1 MNLLKI
7 ESCKLQTV
15 DMKLYQLSVILNQ
28 DIAIIKW
35 HLYGKNSRY
44 NSLISLLT
52 RCLNIILKIFKK
64 NIVPPY
70 IYNHAQLYL
79 ILNQHIVNKKK
90 SKDAKLKNNLFY
102 YRYLFEIKL
111 LVKSKLLGI
120 QWSFSALYSYY

>member
-64 NIVPPY
+64 NIVPPLY
-70 IYNHAQLYL
+70 IQSCAI
-79 ILNQHIVNKKK
+79 ILDTESTYCQYKK
-90 SKDAKLKNNLFY
+90 
-102 YRYLFEIKL
+102 I
-111 LVKSKLLGI
+111 
-120 QWSFSALYSYY
+120 

>member
-44 NSLISLLT
+44 NSL
-52 RCLNIILKIFKK
+52 F
-64 NIVPPY
+64 
-70 IYNHAQLYL
+70 HYL
-79 ILNQHIVNKKK
+79 PDV
-90 SKDAKLKNNLFY
+90 
-102 YRYLFEIKL
+102 
-111 LVKSKLLGI
+111 
-120 QWSFSALYSYY
+120 